1 MRGAWAANRPRG
13 YGWGRR
19 RQAQRSAIRVPEE
32 SLAAA
37 RASSPVRVR
46 STRETWA
53 AAFITFIGLVL
64 TVALIAGPERA
75 ERARQILTEL
85 LSFVTGLVA
94 ILRLAPRQAPHAR
107 STHEA
112 PE

>member
-1 MRGAWAANRPRG
+1 MPTTSLDTALRG
-13 YGWGRR
+13 
-19 RQAQRSAIRVPEE
+19 VL
-32 SLAAA
+32 SLTLLVWIVVAC
-37 RASSPVRVR
+37 
-46 STRETWA
+46 A